1 MNHQATFLAVE
12 DRSPRTGMVV
22 IAGESTTGRE
32 GPERVEIRLT
42 KAEAHLVVHEL
53 MEWLEAQ

>member
-1 MNHQATFLAVE
+1 MMLQATFLAVE
-12 DRSPRTGMVV
+12 DRSPRTGTVV
-22 IAGESTTGRE
+22 LSGEATTGRE

-42 KAEAHLVVHEL
+42 KAEAHKVIHEL